1 MKSMSLPIRLLAAAS
16 VLLVAA
22 CGDDAPQPM
31 APDAPAMAVG
41 ADRASEALREVMA
54 LHSTVFG
61 ARNDAGQMVIG
72 VEHPG
77 VANGVRNVM
86 ERFGIAPAGY
96 RIEVTEPIYFASDNL
111 RSVHR
116 PTKAG
121 IQIHFSNYLCT
132 LGFNVDHAGG
142 RSFITNSHCTAQQG
156 SIDGV
161 AYYQPTSTTDPSP
174 IAHEADDPAYF
185 KGGVCSRGKV
195 CRYSD
200 AARALYQTGIASN
213 GEIARTTGV
222 NNGSLSV
229 TGVFDITGEDDASTS
244 FSGTVHKVGRTTG
257 WSSGEVTATCATV
270 NVSGSNIQ
278 LLCQTLVENNS
289 AAIVGSGD
297 SGSPVFRPTGSNTA
311 TLIGILW
318 GGSGSSLFVFS
329 PLKNIED
336 ELGEVVATTDGT
348 GSGDGGGGDGGG
360 DGGGECTPRGNS
372 GNCH

>member
-1 MKSMSLPIRLLAAAS
+1 MKSMSLPVRLLAAAS
-16 VLLVAA
+16 VLLFAA
-22 CGDDAPQPM
+22 CGDEAPEPM
-31 APDAPAMAVG
+31 APDMPTMAVG
-41 ADRASEALREVMA
+41 SERASEALREVMA

-61 ARNDAGQMVIG
+61 ARNDAGQLVIG

-77 VANGVRNVM
+77 VANGIRNVM
-86 ERFGIAPAGY
+86 ERFDIAPAGY

-116 PTKAG
+116 PTKGG

-132 LGFNVDHAGG
+132 LGFNVDHTGG

-161 AYYQPTSTTDPSP
+161 AYYQPDSGADGTP
-174 IAHEADDPAYF
+174 IAHEVDDPSYT
-185 KGGVCSRGKV
+185 KGGQCSRGKV

-200 AARALYQTGIASN
+200 AARALYQTGIDSN
-213 GEIARTTGV
+213 GEIAQTTGV

-229 TGVFDITGEDDASTS
+229 TGTFDITSQDDASTT

-257 WSSGEVTATCATV
+257 WSSGTVAQTCATV
-270 NVSGSNIQ
+270 NVSGTNIQ

-297 SGSPVFRPTGSNTA
+297 SGSPVFRPTGSNSA
-311 TLIGILW
+311 ELIGILW
-318 GGSGSSLFVFS
+318 GGSGSNLFVFS

-336 ELGEVVATTDGT
+336 ELGQVNATTDGT
-348 GSGDGGGGDGGG
+348 GSGDGGGDDGGD
-360 DGGGECTPRGNS
+360 DGGDCIPRGPN
-372 GNCH
+372 GNNCK